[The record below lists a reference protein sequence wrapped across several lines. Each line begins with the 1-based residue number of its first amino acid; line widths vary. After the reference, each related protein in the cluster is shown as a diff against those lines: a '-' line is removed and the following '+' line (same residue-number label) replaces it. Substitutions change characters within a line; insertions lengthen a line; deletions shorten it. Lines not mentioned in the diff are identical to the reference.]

1 MKGITNKL
9 WCAVAMVIVVSA
21 ACGVRAATEI
31 KLREH
36 AVPHGSVVRLA
47 DVAEITADD
56 RQQARQLGA
65 LPLMPSPA
73 PGTDR
78 YLRAR
83 EVQDMIAA
91 QGVEI
96 GDFRFTGVEQVV
108 VAATDSGQHPDSS
121 KNVSVASRTPMNRH
135 AAILAGFNS
144 ERPAATQL
152 DDART
157 AELRQQLNGIIGKYL
172 SAKTGKFAPWKIDFD
187 VTGHDLARL
196 SAAVSTP
203 VCSGGSDPWTGRQR
217 FTISYSTA
225 DGPVQL
231 PVVADISPPP
241 VPVVVAVRP
250 ITRGDVITAAD
261 IEMRT
266 VDVSSKSVNQ
276 KAVDSVEKLIGMEAR
291 QAIQVGDVVLAD
303 EVQSPILVKRGDVV
317 TVSSQSGGIRVR
329 TTAKALH
336 DGARGDLVQVES
348 LASHQ
353 KYDVRVVGMREAAV
367 FTISRPAMPATVDP
381 SRNCEAVGRRGARSK
396 ERETQLVDAGSIP
409 WTVQNLNL

>member
-1 MKGITNKL
+1 MKRIKYSFL
-9 WCAVAMVIVVSA
+9 SAVAVLVAIGAGSGA
-21 ACGVRAATEI
+21 RAAIEI
-31 KLREH
+31 KLRAH
-36 AVPHGSVVRLA
+36 AAPYGSVVRLA
-47 DVAEITADD
+47 DVAEISADD

-78 YLRAR
+78 YLWAR
-83 EVQDMIAA
+83 EIQNMIAA
-91 QGVEI
+91 QGVET
-96 GDFRFTGVEQVV
+96 GSFRFTGAEQVA
-108 VAATDSGQHPDSS
+108 VAAMDAGQHPDGS

-144 ERPAATQL
+144 ERPSATQL

-172 SAKTGKFAPWKIDFD
+172 SAKTGKYAPWKIDFD
-187 VTGHDLARL
+187 VMRNDLARL
-196 SAAVSTP
+196 NAAVSTP

-217 FTISYSTA
+217 FMISFSTA

-231 PVVADISPPP
+231 PVVADASPPP

-250 ITRGDVITAAD
+250 ISRGDVITAAD
-261 IEMRT
+261 IELRT

-276 KAVDSVEKLIGMEAR
+276 KAVDSVDKLIGMEAR
-291 QAIQVGDVVLAD
+291 QAIQVGDVVLTD

-348 LASHQ
+348 LASQQ

-367 FTISRPAMPATVDP
+367 FTISRPAMPAPPTRV
-381 SRNCEAVGRRGARSK
+381 ETARR
-396 ERETQLVDAGSIP
+396 
-409 WTVQNLNL
+409 